1 MLKIKLFMWDM
12 RKNLGTTTRCMKC
25 KEPESEEH
33 ILQCNKVSGCIMK
46 ENHLNLD
53 KKKTILQEKTKY
65 FVKYGNDKESK
76 MYVKKR
82 KALKTKKKK
91 DLKGNNER

>member
-1 MLKIKLFMWDM
+1 
-12 RKNLGTTTRCMKC
+12 
-25 KEPESEEH
+25 
-33 ILQCNKVSGCIMK
+33 MK

-53 KKKTILQEKTKY
+53 KKKMILQEKTKY

-82 KALKTKKKK
+82 KALKTKKKGTSKEITK
-91 DLKGNNER
+91 DRKSI

>member
-1 MLKIKLFMWDM
+1 
-12 RKNLGTTTRCMKC
+12 
-25 KEPESEEH
+25 
-33 ILQCNKVSGCIMK
+33 MK